1 MDCGNHRLTTTLL
14 FLHMC
19 VARLNETSKQQRG
32 CLAGFGLMML
42 RFLPQHILVF
52 GSYGRPPHSANMMGI
67 IIYKYIRCGNTIT

>member
-1 MDCGNHRLTTTLL
+1 MDCGNHRLTTLL

-42 RFLPQHILVF
+42 LQHILVF